1 MAAFRADT
9 IPDYHLTHKTRNFG
23 ISQPFTSH
31 YLNRYLNNPTNNKK
45 RPPGRKAFSV
55 STGVRLFLVPVPFQV
70 GEVILGLLRHD
81 LNVM

>member
-1 MAAFRADT
+1 MRQNDIDT
-9 IPDYHLTHKTRNFG
+9 DSIQTSTGKYRPIP
-23 ISQPFTSH
+23 
-31 YLNRYLNNPTNNKK
+31 LNNPTNNKK
-45 RPPGRKAFSV
+45 RPPGRTAFSV